1 VSAGPAR
8 AGTAHAAADNNTALA
23 ANRVRVRGP
32 QDGGMDFTGK
42 RVLVTGAASGI
53 GLACARAFLSAGA
66 QVGIVDRDQP
76 PVSSE
81 LSSDSVVAV
90 RADVTDEPRLASAI
104 CTVARQFGGL
114 AVVVG
119 VSGPVGVPLGRIS
132 AEDVAAVLA
141 VNVTGQFLLVKHALS
156 WLGPDGSV
164 VLLGSDSGYVAAPGM
179 VPYCA
184 SKGAVIALT
193 RALAVELP
201 GIRVNCVCPS
211 VVDTPMARADLGNSL
226 DSLEFPV
233 QDPAD
238 VAGQVLFL
246 ASPAARTIN
255 GHALLAD
262 YGMSARSG
270 FPA

>member
-1 VSAGPAR
+1 VSAWPGH
-8 AGTAHAAADNNTALA
+8 AGTARAAADNNTALA
-23 ANRVRVRGP
+23 ANRARVRGP

-66 QVGIVDRDQP
+66 QVGIVDRDP
-76 PVSSE
+76 PPP

-90 RADVTDEPRLASAI
+90 RADVTDEPRLAAAI

-114 AVVVG
+114 DVVVG
-119 VSGPVGVPLGRIS
+119 CAGISGPVGVPLGRIS
-132 AEDVAAVLA
+132 AADVAAVLA

-156 WLGPDGSV
+156 WLAPDGSV

-193 RALAVELP
+193 RAFAVELP

-211 VVDTPMARADLGNSL
+211 VVDTPMARADLGDAL
-226 DSLEFPV
+226 DAPRFPV